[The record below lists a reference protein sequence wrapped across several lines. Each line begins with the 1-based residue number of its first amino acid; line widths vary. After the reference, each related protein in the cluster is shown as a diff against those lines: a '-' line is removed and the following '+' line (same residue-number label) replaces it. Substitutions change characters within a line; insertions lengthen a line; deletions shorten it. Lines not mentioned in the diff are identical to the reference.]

1 MKIVEGE
8 EGESE
13 VFGMSRTKNR
23 AEASKTEIVERVELT
38 RTKSMIVSSER
49 FDDVPARS

>member
-13 VFGMSRTKNR
+13 VFGLLYEEPSGSELNR
-23 AEASKTEIVERVELT
+23 SCRANRVDENEIDDRVERAV
-38 RTKSMIVSSER
+38 
-49 FDDVPARS
+49 